1 MNYTNR
7 VNNTSFFLKLKLLG
21 QLLSQ
26 RLQIIV
32 KTKKQAEISNSFSL
46 IIDFLKRSFSP
57 AEKLFVLVLIC
68 ALVWFLVQIGG
79 FFSFSAIDK
88 TLQNQQSAK
97 AEGLIKNKMTF
108 TPNDKSLKLRLAHA
122 YLGLGRQEEAKA
134 IIQEIQNQD
143 PYNNYLPKVAIALS
157 ENLKRENQAEQAI
170 NILEKLPL
178 SGCANCKQT
187 LLELYS
193 LEGRKA
199 LMERNLERATFFLGK
214 ALILSEKLHESNS
227 SIGHRKRQLAQ
238 AYNLQAAELIKAKEE
253 NRAIQVLEKAGETY
267 PNGQTYLN
275 LGKLYAQNLA
285 QIENIKKGLTYYEKA
300 YSFGQTEPETVL
312 AYNQLLRSLKTK
324 MRSEGVSAEEIEKT
338 LKSFS
343 LPQTTALAIR
353 ETKTNLIKENKPE
366 EPDSEP
372 QQTNNSK
379 TANSSSAHLH
389 REDSA
394 IKQTETETEKPEPIQ
409 EPLLEEE
416 PTDNE

>member
-1 MNYTNR
+1 M
-7 VNNTSFFLKLKLLG
+7 
-21 QLLSQ
+21 QLVARKGESVDVRHVLMSPKISQ
-26 RLQIIV
+26 L
-32 KTKKQAEISNSFSL
+32 
-46 IIDFLKRSFSP
+46 
-57 AEKLFVLVLIC
+57 
-68 ALVWFLVQIGG
+68 
-79 FFSFSAIDK
+79 
-88 TLQNQQSAK
+88 
-97 AEGLIKNKMTF
+97 
-108 TPNDKSLKLRLAHA
+108 
-122 YLGLGRQEEAKA
+122 
-134 IIQEIQNQD
+134 
-143 PYNNYLPKVAIALS
+143 
-157 ENLKRENQAEQAI
+157 
-170 NILEKLPL
+170 
-178 SGCANCKQT
+178 
-187 LLELYS
+187 
-193 LEGRKA
+193 
-199 LMERNLERATFFLGK
+199 
-214 ALILSEKLHESNS
+214 
-227 SIGHRKRQLAQ
+227 
-238 AYNLQAAELIKAKEE
+238 ELIKAKEE